1 MKNINFINSRY
12 PIGIINMELRHLLY
26 FKTVAE
32 ELHFTKAATKLF
44 ISQPP
49 LSRQIKELEEKLEVQ
64 LFTRDNKRV
73 ALTDAGK
80 YFKTEVDAIF
90 ARLEESKN
98 IVRQIHL
105 SLSGELKIGYI
116 SSVYQSYLAEILK
129 AMREEFPYIKTGL
142 FELPTITQIEALEQ
156 GKLDVGI
163 LRAPILS
170 EKLIIKTLFFDPFV
184 VVIPFSAKKFSTN
197 KELADFLKKSP
208 FIFFN
213 KEFAPH
219 YNNKLIEIC
228 KRMQFTPDITH
239 EANNVHSILQLVE
252 AGLGVSILPLSL
264 KKQYEYLKVSFIE
277 LENIPVN
284 TEVVVAY
291 KQTNRNPALKW
302 FIDNYSNTN
311 N

>member
-1 MKNINFINSRY
+1 
-12 PIGIINMELRHLLY
+12 MELRHLLY

-32 ELHFTKAATKLF
+32 ELHFTKAATRLF

-49 LSRQIKELEEKLEVQ
+49 LSRQIKELEEELGIR

-90 ARLEESKN
+90 SKLEESKS
-98 IVRQIHL
+98 IARQIHL
-105 SLSGELKIGYI
+105 SVSGELKIGYI
-116 SSVYQSYLAEILK
+116 SSVYQSDLAEILK
-129 AMREEFPYIKTGL
+129 AMRTAFPFIKTGL
-142 FELPTITQIEALEQ
+142 FEMPTVTQIAALEQ

-163 LRAPILS
+163 LRAPVLS
-170 EKLIIKTLFFDPFV
+170 EKLTVKTLFFDPFV
-184 VVIPFSAKKFSTN
+184 VVIPLTSKKIETS
-197 KELADFLKKSP
+197 KELAVFLKKSP

-219 YNNKLIEIC
+219 YNNKLMEIC

-264 KKQYEYLKVSFIE
+264 KQQYAHLNVLFME
-277 LENIPVN
+277 LEDIPVN

-291 KQTNRNPALKW
+291 KQHNSNPALKW
-302 FIDNYSNTN
+302 FIDHYNS
-311 N
+311 